1 MGLGSDEVRPRTYSH
16 LEKLGRRPTDY
27 DIGSSDLLY
36 YTRRSASQSAT
47 GSAARG
53 FEVWTPLATWYERY
67 QRGSPLRA
75 VDWEQFRDP
84 RETTYAKYAE
94 LQRAKEAFV
103 DGLFAAGEAA
113 GEGARLSPEWLETL
127 SSILPV
133 LRYPVHG
140 LQMVAAYVGQ
150 MAPSGRIVIAS
161 ALQSADEMRRVQ
173 RFAYRTRQLMDV
185 STGFAERARTE
196 WQTAPAWQ
204 PTREAIEKLLVT
216 YDWGEAFVASNL
228 VFKPRFDA
236 LWTATLATLARR
248 AGDDL
253 FAQVLFSLGEDGRW
267 HGEWSRAL
275 LRMALQDR
283 PENAAVVSAWVAR
296 WTPLAQRA
304 VSAFAG
310 IVEADEA
317 ARIEALC
324 DQQLATLGIAPAS
337 E

>member
-1 MGLGSDEVRPRTYSH
+1 MGLGSDEVRQRTYSH
-16 LEKLGRRPTDY
+16 LERLDRRPTDY

-36 YTRRSASQSAT
+36 YAGRGANESAA
-47 GSAARG
+47 GSPARG
-53 FEVWTPLATWYERY
+53 FEVWTPLAAWYERY
-67 QRGSPLRA
+67 QRGSPLQA
-75 VDWEQFRDP
+75 VDWERFRDP
-84 RETTYAKYAE
+84 RETTYAKYVE

-103 DGLFAAGEAA
+103 DGLFAEGEATDQ
-113 GEGARLSPEWLETL
+113 GARLSPEWLATL
-127 SSILPV
+127 SSTLPV

-140 LQMVAAYVGQ
+140 LQMIAAYVGQ

-173 RFAYRTRQLMDV
+173 RLAYRTRQLMDV
-185 STGFAERARTE
+185 SSGFADRARTE

-204 PTREAIEKLLVT
+204 PTREAIERLLVT

-228 VFKPRFDA
+228 VFKPRFDE
-236 LWTATLATLARR
+236 LWTARLATLARR

-253 FAQVLFSLGEDGRW
+253 LAQVLFSLGEDSRW

-283 PENAAVVSAWVAR
+283 PENAGVVAAWVAR
-296 WTPLAQRA
+296 WTPLARRA
-304 VSAFAG
+304 MSAFAG
-310 IVEADEA
+310 IVDADEA

-324 DQQLATLGIAPAS
+324 DQHLAALGIAPAS